1 MQQFMYVAAPRLRHE
16 LILANHQTFGPN
28 KGLEIKTPKQALKET
43 PKRLTPKPE
52 VLRELYLLS
61 GNNCAMLNCKNVIID
76 SMGVVVGHICHIE
89 ATMPDGSRFNADMS
103 NNDCRALSNLV
114 LMCAGHHLQIDSK
127 KYEAKW
133 PVAAVRKLKA
143 DHEARFKGLDGSLEQ
158 RFQSEFVD
166 STTSLDPSEPKT
178 YKRLEQ
184 LVPECKLAEKDAA
197 KRAKQVKAFLK
208 KARLVP
214 QIERDFMLNVIN
226 RAIRLDRSSE
236 GSILVH
242 VDDIRSAFGIGATK
256 LKNLGDALARYG
268 VGDVDLYGVCDR
280 DEYHVRVSNPSDY
293 VTWFDINEFCGKS
306 GATLQDFVVDLKF
319 GLLDKA

>member
-1 MQQFMYVAAPRLRHE
+1 MQRFMYVAAPRPRHE
-16 LILANHQTFGPN
+16 LILANHQTFGLG
-28 KGLEIKTPKQALKET
+28 KGLEMKTPKQARKET

-61 GNNCAMLNCKNVIID
+61 GNNCAMPNCKNVIID

-89 ATMPDGSRFNADMS
+89 AAMPDGPRFNADMS
-103 NNDCRALSNLV
+103 NNGRRALSNLV

-158 RFQSEFVD
+158 RFRSEFVD
-166 STTSLDPSEPKT
+166 STASLDPSEPKT

-184 LVPECKLAEKDAA
+184 LVPECKLAEEDAA

-214 QIERDFMLNVIN
+214 QTERDFMLNVIN
-226 RAIRLDRSSE
+226 RRS
-236 GSILVH
+236 GSVVVPKVQSWSMSTISGA
-242 VDDIRSAFGIGATK
+242 RSGSAQPSSKTLAQWVTK
-256 LKNLGDALARYG
+256 LGAGRRPVGQRSLPGNLERTVEIA
-268 VGDVDLYGVCDR
+268 
-280 DEYHVRVSNPSDY
+280 
-293 VTWFDINEFCGKS
+293 
-306 GATLQDFVVDLKF
+306 ATLLHP
-319 GLLDKA
+319 LPMAP

>member
-1 MQQFMYVAAPRLRHE
+1 MR
-16 LILANHQTFGPN
+16 
-28 KGLEIKTPKQALKET
+28 TPKQALKET

-61 GNNCAMLNCKNVIID
+61 GNNCAMPNCKNVIID

-89 ATMPDGSRFNADMS
+89 AAMPDGPRFNADQS
-103 NNDCRALSNLV
+103 NNDRRGLSNLV

-127 KYEAKW
+127 KYESKW

-143 DHEARFKGLDGSLEQ
+143 DHEARFKGLNGSLEQ

-166 STTSLDPSEPKT
+166 STESLDPTEPKT
-178 YKRLEQ
+178 YKRLEK
-184 LVPECKLAEKDAA
+184 LIPECKLEEEDAA
-197 KRAKQVKAFLK
+197 KRAKQVKSFLS

-214 QIERDFMLNVIN
+214 QTERDFMLNVIN
-226 RAIRLDRSSE
+226 RAIRLNRSSE
-236 GSILVH
+236 GTVLVH
-242 VDDIRSAFGIGATK
+242 VDDIRSAFGIGPTK

-268 VGDVDLYGVCDR
+268 VGDVDLYGVGDT

-293 VTWFDINEFCGKS
+293 VTWFDINDFCGKS
-306 GATLQDFVVDLKF
+306 GATLQDFVVDLRF
-319 GLLDKA
+319 GLLDKI

>member
-1 MQQFMYVAAPRLRHE
+1 M
-16 LILANHQTFGPN
+16 
-28 KGLEIKTPKQALKET
+28 KTPKQARKET

-61 GNNCAMLNCKNVIID
+61 GNNCAMPNCKNVIID

-89 ATMPDGSRFNADMS
+89 AAMPDGPRFNVAMS
-103 NNDCRALSNLV
+103 NNDRRALSNLI
-114 LMCAGHHLQIDSK
+114 LMCSGHHLQIDSK

-166 STTSLDPSEPKT
+166 STASLDPSEPKS

-184 LVPECKLAEKDAA
+184 LVPECKLDEEDAV
-197 KRAKQVKAFLK
+197 KRAKQVTAFLK

-214 QIERDFMLNVIN
+214 QTERDFMLNVIN
-226 RAIRLDRSSE
+226 RAIRLDRSSD
-236 GSILVH
+236 GDILVH
-242 VDDIRSAFGIGATK
+242 VDDIRSAFGISHSKIKT
-256 LKNLGDALARYG
+256 LGEALERYG
-268 VGDVDLYGVCDR
+268 VGDVDLYRVGDR
-280 DEYHVRVSNPSDY
+280 DEHHVRVSNPSDF
-293 VTWFDINEFCGKS
+293 VTWFDINEFCDKS
-306 GATLQDFVVDLKF
+306 GDTLQDFVIDLKF